1 MKKYCSIVLLL
12 VVGSATPVSGYA
24 ATDGV
29 PSLIMEQ
36 QTAEQFI
43 ADLQQ
48 AIYNHPTFLAAN
60 AAVAQSSER
69 VNIAKSGL
77 RPQVAIESSGIKKIS
92 NSKEDQF
99 SFFGQNS
106 GVEDRTDASLV
117 ISQLLFDFFTTEHEI
132 KTQENTESADQLV
145 RDQAVVKLALKMLT
159 NCLDTASFALLKTMV
174 ADSVARHLEITEQI
188 KVRVDSG
195 RAPMREYSRANARFA
210 EARAKQINIDLKHRG
225 ALAEFRQLMPNT
237 QACEKMLTVTPE
249 NLVLDTELAIE
260 EALANNPGIQE
271 SALRIKAAEEN
282 LAKEQSKLGPR
293 ITLEVRGDKYNK
305 EQFFTSEF
313 PDYDFYAGIN
323 FNVDL
328 YSGGRKKSQISV
340 AFEQLNESRY
350 RQAELVKI
358 ITANTESL
366 LTELNNAETR
376 VQIFQQAF
384 LANAESREN
393 LRLQFVSANVSLLEL
408 LQAER
413 DFLESSENMVLTQR
427 SVLLAEF
434 TELALL
440 GRLLNFIGNT
450 ELDAVTNER

>member
-12 VVGSATPVSGYA
+12 VLGYLAPVTCYA
-24 ATDGV
+24 ATEGV
-29 PSLIMEQ
+29 PALIMEKE
-36 QTAEQFI
+36 TVEQFI
-43 ADLQQ
+43 VDLQR

-60 AAVAQSSER
+60 ASVAQSGER
-69 VNIAKSGL
+69 VNIAKSEL
-77 RPQVAIESSGIKKIS
+77 RPQVGLTSSGVKNIS
-92 NSKEDQF
+92 NSKEDQS
-99 SFFGQNS
+99 SFFNPNP
-106 GVEDRTDASLV
+106 GVSDRTDVSLV
-117 ISQLLFDFFTTEHEI
+117 ISQLLFDFSTRHEI
-132 KTQENTESADQLV
+132 KVQENTELADQLA
-145 RDQAVVKLALKMLT
+145 RDQAVVQLALKMLT
-159 NCLDTASFALLKTMV
+159 NCLDTASFSLLKTMV
-174 ADSVARHLEITEQI
+174 AESVARHQEITEQI

-195 RAPMREYSRANARFA
+195 RAPMREYSRANARLA
-210 EARAKQINIDLKHRG
+210 EARGKQVNTDLNHRG
-225 ALAEFRQLMPNT
+225 ALAEFRQLMPDT
-237 QACEKMLTVTPE
+237 QPCEQMLTVEPG
-249 NLVLDTELAIE
+249 NLVFDTQLAIE

-282 LAKEQSKLGPR
+282 LAKQQSNLGPR
-293 ITLEVRGDKYNK
+293 ITLEVRGDKYNS
-305 EQFFTSEF
+305 EQFFLSDL
-313 PDYDFYAGIN
+313 PDYDVYAGIT

-328 YSGGRKKSQISV
+328 YSGGRKKSQINV

-366 LTELNNAETR
+366 LTEINNAETR

-384 LANAESREN
+384 LANAESQEN

-413 DFLESSENMVLTQR
+413 DFLESSEKMVLNQR

-440 GRLLNFIGNT
+440 GRLLDFIGQDNF
-450 ELDAVTNER
+450 AMIAK

>member
-1 MKKYCSIVLLL
+1 MLSQLAPMNC
-12 VVGSATPVSGYA
+12 YA
-24 ATDGV
+24 VTEGV
-29 PSLIMEQ
+29 PILIMEKE
-36 QTAEQFI
+36 TTEQFI
-43 ADLQQ
+43 DDVQQ
-48 AIYNHPTFLAAN
+48 AIYNHPTYLAAN

-69 VNIAKSGL
+69 VNIAKSVLKPQIGL
-77 RPQVAIESSGIKKIS
+77 TSSGIKNIS

-106 GVEDRTDASLV
+106 GIDDRTDVSLV
-117 ISQLLFDFFTTEHEI
+117 IRQLLFDFFTTEHEI
-132 KTQENTESADQLV
+132 NIQKNTESADQFA
-145 RDQAVVKLALKMLT
+145 RDQAVVQLALKMLT
-159 NCLDTASFALLKTMV
+159 NCLDTASFSLLKTMI
-174 ADSVARHLEITEQI
+174 ADSVARHQEITDQI

-195 RAPMREYSRANARFA
+195 RAPMREYSRANARLA
-210 EARAKQINIDLKHRG
+210 EARAKQVNIDLKHRG

-237 QACEKMLTVTPE
+237 QACEKMLTVEPG
-249 NLVLDTELAIE
+249 NLVFNTQLAIE

-271 SALRIKAAEEN
+271 SALRIKAAEDN
-282 LAKEQSKLGPR
+282 LAKEQSNLGPR
-293 ITLEVRGDKYNK
+293 ITLEVRGDKYNS
-305 EQFFTSEF
+305 ELFFTSEF

-323 FNVDL
+323 FDVDL

-340 AFEQLNESRY
+340 AFEQLNEARY
-350 RQAELVKI
+350 RQAELIKI

-413 DFLESSENMVLTQR
+413 DFLESSENMVINQR

-440 GRLLNFIGNT
+440 GRLLSFISQTPNG
-450 ELDAVTNER
+450 R

>member
-1 MKKYCSIVLLL
+1 MVLLL
-12 VVGSATPVSGYA
+12 VLGSAAPVTCHA
-24 ATDGV
+24 ATEDV
-29 PSLIMEQ
+29 PTLIMEQ

-43 ADLQQ
+43 VDLQQ

-77 RPQVAIESSGIKKIS
+77 KPQVGLTGSGTKS
-92 NSKEDQF
+92 FASSKENEF
-99 SFFGQNS
+99 SFFGQTS
-106 GVEDRTDASLV
+106 RIQDRTDASLV
-117 ISQLLFDFFTTEHEI
+117 ISQLLFDSSTGHEI
-132 KTQENTESADQLV
+132 KVQENTELADQLA
-145 RDQAVVKLALKMLT
+145 RDQAVVQLALKMLT
-159 NCLDTASFALLKTMV
+159 NCLDTASFSLLKNMV
-174 ADSVARHLEITEQI
+174 AESVARHQEITEQI

-210 EARAKQINIDLKHRG
+210 EARAKQVNTDLNHRG
-225 ALAEFRQLMPNT
+225 ALAEFRQLMPDT
-237 QACEKMLTVTPE
+237 QPCEQMLTVEPG
-249 NLVLDTELAIE
+249 NLVFNTQLAIE
-260 EALANNPGIQE
+260 EALANNPSIQE

-282 LAKEQSKLGPR
+282 LAKQQSNLGPR
-293 ITLEVRGDKYNK
+293 ITLDVRGDKYNS
-305 EQFFTSEF
+305 EQLFLSDL
-313 PDYDFYAGIN
+313 PDYDLYAGIN
-323 FNVDL
+323 INVDL
-328 YSGGRKKSQISV
+328 YSGGRKKSQINI

-413 DFLESSENMVLTQR
+413 DFLESSENMVLNQR

-440 GRLLNFIGNT
+440 GRLLNFIGQDNS
-450 ELDAVTNER
+450 AMIAR

>member
-1 MKKYCSIVLLL
+1 MLSQLASINC
-12 VVGSATPVSGYA
+12 YA
-24 ATDGV
+24 VTEGV
-29 PSLIMEQ
+29 PILIMEKES
-36 QTAEQFI
+36 AKQFI
-43 ADLQQ
+43 DDVQQ
-48 AIYNHPTFLAAN
+48 AIYNHPTYLAAN

-69 VNIAKSGL
+69 VNIAKSVLKPQIGL
-77 RPQVAIESSGIKKIS
+77 TSSGIKNIS

-106 GVEDRTDASLV
+106 GIDDRTDVSLV
-117 ISQLLFDFFTTEHEI
+117 IRQLLFDFFTTEHEI
-132 KTQENTESADQLV
+132 NIQKNTESADQFA
-145 RDQAVVKLALKMLT
+145 RDQAVVQLALKMLT
-159 NCLDTASFALLKTMV
+159 NCLDTASFSLLKTMI
-174 ADSVARHLEITEQI
+174 ADSVARHQEITDQI

-195 RAPMREYSRANARFA
+195 RAPMREYSRANARLA
-210 EARAKQINIDLKHRG
+210 EARAKQVNIDLKHRG

-237 QACEKMLTVTPE
+237 QACEKMLSVEPG
-249 NLVLDTELAIE
+249 NLVFDTQLAIE

-282 LAKEQSKLGPR
+282 LAKEQSNLGPR
-293 ITLEVRGDKYNK
+293 ITLEVRGDKYNS
-305 EQFFTSEF
+305 ELFFTSEF

-323 FNVDL
+323 FDVDL

-340 AFEQLNESRY
+340 AFEQLNEARY
-350 RQAELVKI
+350 RQAELIKI

-413 DFLESSENMVLTQR
+413 DFLESSENMVINQR

-440 GRLLNFIGNT
+440 GRLLSFISQTSNGRYNK
-450 ELDAVTNER
+450 

>member
-1 MKKYCSIVLLL
+1 MLMLSQLAPMNC
-12 VVGSATPVSGYA
+12 YA
-24 ATDGV
+24 VTEGV
-29 PSLIMEQ
+29 PILIMEKE
-36 QTAEQFI
+36 TTEQFI
-43 ADLQQ
+43 DDVQQ
-48 AIYNHPTFLAAN
+48 AIYNHPTYLAAN

-69 VNIAKSGL
+69 VNIAKSVLKPQIGL
-77 RPQVAIESSGIKKIS
+77 TSSGIKNIS

-106 GVEDRTDASLV
+106 GIDDRTDVSLV
-117 ISQLLFDFFTTEHEI
+117 IRQLLFDFFTTEHEI
-132 KTQENTESADQLV
+132 NIQKNTESADQFA
-145 RDQAVVKLALKMLT
+145 RDQAVVQLALKMLT
-159 NCLDTASFALLKTMV
+159 NCLDTASFSLLKTMI
-174 ADSVARHLEITEQI
+174 ADSVARHQEITDQI

-195 RAPMREYSRANARFA
+195 RAPMREYSRANARLA
-210 EARAKQINIDLKHRG
+210 EARAKQVNIDLKHRG

-237 QACEKMLTVTPE
+237 QACEKMLTVEPG
-249 NLVLDTELAIE
+249 NLVFNTQLAIE

-271 SALRIKAAEEN
+271 SALRIKAAEDN
-282 LAKEQSKLGPR
+282 LAKEQSNLGPR
-293 ITLEVRGDKYNK
+293 ITLEVRGDKYNS
-305 EQFFTSEF
+305 ELFFTSEF

-323 FNVDL
+323 FDVDL

-340 AFEQLNESRY
+340 AFEQLNEARY
-350 RQAELVKI
+350 RQAELIKI

-413 DFLESSENMVLTQR
+413 DFLESSENMVINQR

-440 GRLLNFIGNT
+440 GRLLSFISQTPNG
-450 ELDAVTNER
+450 R

>member
-12 VVGSATPVSGYA
+12 VLGYLAPVTCYA
-24 ATDGV
+24 ATEGV
-29 PSLIMEQ
+29 PALIMEKE
-36 QTAEQFI
+36 TVEQFI
-43 ADLQQ
+43 VDLQQ

-77 RPQVAIESSGIKKIS
+77 KPQVGLTGSGTKS
-92 NSKEDQF
+92 FASSKENEF
-99 SFFGQNS
+99 SFFGQTS
-106 GVEDRTDASLV
+106 RIQDRTDASLV
-117 ISQLLFDFFTTEHEI
+117 ISQLLFDSSTGHEI
-132 KTQENTESADQLV
+132 KVQENTELADQLA
-145 RDQAVVKLALKMLT
+145 RDQAVVQLALKMLT
-159 NCLDTASFALLKTMV
+159 NCLDTASFSLLKNMV
-174 ADSVARHLEITEQI
+174 AESVARHQEITEQI
-188 KVRVDSG
+188 KGRVDSG

-210 EARAKQINIDLKHRG
+210 EARAKQVNTDLNHRS

-237 QACEKMLTVTPE
+237 QACEKMLTVGAE
-249 NLVLDTELAIE
+249 NLVLDSQLAIE
-260 EALANNPGIQE
+260 EALAYNPAIQE

-282 LAKEQSKLGPR
+282 LAKQQSNLGPR
-293 ITLEVRGDKYNK
+293 ITLDVRGDKYNS
-305 EQFFTSEF
+305 EQLFLSDL
-313 PDYDFYAGIN
+313 PDYDLYAGIN

-328 YSGGRKKSQISV
+328 YSGGRNKSQINV

-350 RQAELVKI
+350 RPAELVKI

-366 LTELNNAETR
+366 LTELNTAETR

-413 DFLESSENMVLTQR
+413 DFLESSETWY
-427 SVLLAEF
+427 
-434 TELALL
+434 
-440 GRLLNFIGNT
+440 
-450 ELDAVTNER
+450 

>member
-1 MKKYCSIVLLL
+1 
-12 VVGSATPVSGYA
+12 
-24 ATDGV
+24 
-29 PSLIMEQ
+29 
-36 QTAEQFI
+36 
-43 ADLQQ
+43 
-48 AIYNHPTFLAAN
+48 
-60 AAVAQSSER
+60 
-69 VNIAKSGL
+69 
-77 RPQVAIESSGIKKIS
+77 
-92 NSKEDQF
+92 
-99 SFFGQNS
+99 
-106 GVEDRTDASLV
+106 
-117 ISQLLFDFFTTEHEI
+117 
-132 KTQENTESADQLV
+132 
-145 RDQAVVKLALKMLT
+145 
-159 NCLDTASFALLKTMV
+159 
-174 ADSVARHLEITEQI
+174 
-188 KVRVDSG
+188 
-195 RAPMREYSRANARFA
+195 
-210 EARAKQINIDLKHRG
+210 
-225 ALAEFRQLMPNT
+225 MPNT
-237 QACEKMLTVTPE
+237 QACEKMLTVAPG
-249 NLVLDTELAIE
+249 NLVLDTQLAIE
-260 EALANNPGIQE
+260 EALANNPSIQE

-282 LAKEQSKLGPR
+282 LAKEKSKLGPR

-313 PDYDFYAGIN
+313 PDYDLYAGIN

-376 VQIFQQAF
+376 VHIFQQAF

-413 DFLESSENMVLTQR
+413 DFLESSENMVLNQR

-450 ELDAVTNER
+450 KLSAITNER

>member
-12 VVGSATPVSGYA
+12 VLGYLTPVTCYA
-24 ATDGV
+24 ATEGV
-29 PSLIMEQ
+29 PALIMEKE
-36 QTAEQFI
+36 TVEQFI
-43 ADLQQ
+43 VDLQQ

-69 VNIAKSGL
+69 VNIAKSVL
-77 RPQVAIESSGIKKIS
+77 RPQVGLTSSGIKNIS

-99 SFFGQNS
+99 SFFNPNP
-106 GVEDRTDASLV
+106 GVSDRTDASLV
-117 ISQLLFDFFTTEHEI
+117 ISQLLFDFSTVHEI
-132 KTQENTESADQLV
+132 KVQENTELADQLA
-145 RDQAVVKLALKMLT
+145 RDQAVVQLALKMLT
-159 NCLDTASFALLKTMV
+159 NCLDTASFSLLKTMV
-174 ADSVARHLEITEQI
+174 AESVIRHQEITDQI

-195 RAPMREYSRANARFA
+195 RAPRREYSRANARLA
-210 EARAKQINIDLKHRG
+210 EARAKQVNTDLNHRG
-225 ALAEFRQLMPNT
+225 ALAEFRQLMPDT
-237 QACEKMLTVTPE
+237 QPCEQMLTVEPG
-249 NLVLDTELAIE
+249 NLVFDTQLAIE
-260 EALANNPGIQE
+260 EALAYNPGIQE

-282 LAKEQSKLGPR
+282 LAKEQSNLGPR
-293 ITLEVRGDKYNK
+293 ITLEVRGNKYNSA
-305 EQFFTSEF
+305 QLFPSDL
-313 PDYDFYAGIN
+313 PDYDLYAGIN

-328 YSGGRKKSQISV
+328 YSGGRKKSQINV

-366 LTELNNAETR
+366 LTEINKAEIR

-413 DFLESSENMVLTQR
+413 DFLESSENMVLNQR

-440 GRLLNFIGNT
+440 GRLLNFIGQGNSAM
-450 ELDAVTNER
+450 LAR

>member
-1 MKKYCSIVLLL
+1 VKKYYSIALMLML
-12 VVGSATPVSGYA
+12 SQLAPMNCYA
-24 ATDGV
+24 VTEGV
-29 PSLIMEQ
+29 PILIMEKE
-36 QTAEQFI
+36 TTEQFI
-43 ADLQQ
+43 DDVQQ
-48 AIYNHPTFLAAN
+48 AIYNHPTYLAAN

-69 VNIAKSGL
+69 VNIAKSVLKPQIGL
-77 RPQVAIESSGIKKIS
+77 TSSGIKNIS

-106 GVEDRTDASLV
+106 GIDDRTDVSLV
-117 ISQLLFDFFTTEHEI
+117 IRQLLFDFFTTEHEI
-132 KTQENTESADQLV
+132 NIQKNTESADQFA
-145 RDQAVVKLALKMLT
+145 RDQAVVQLALKMLT
-159 NCLDTASFALLKTMV
+159 NCLDTASFSLLKTMI
-174 ADSVARHLEITEQI
+174 ADSVARHQEITDQI

-195 RAPMREYSRANARFA
+195 RAPMREYSRANARLA
-210 EARAKQINIDLKHRG
+210 EARAKQVNIDLKHRG

-237 QACEKMLTVTPE
+237 QACEKMLTVEPG
-249 NLVLDTELAIE
+249 NLVFNTQLAIE

-271 SALRIKAAEEN
+271 SALRIKAAEDN
-282 LAKEQSKLGPR
+282 LAKEQSNLGPR
-293 ITLEVRGDKYNK
+293 ITLEVRGDKYNS
-305 EQFFTSEF
+305 ELFFTSEF

-323 FNVDL
+323 FDVDL

-340 AFEQLNESRY
+340 AFEQLNEARY
-350 RQAELVKI
+350 RQAELIKI

-413 DFLESSENMVLTQR
+413 DFLESSENMVINQR

-440 GRLLNFIGNT
+440 GRLLSFISQTPNG
-450 ELDAVTNER
+450 R

>member
-1 MKKYCSIVLLL
+1 MLMLSQLAPMNCY
-12 VVGSATPVSGYA
+12 PV
-24 ATDGV
+24 TEGV
-29 PSLIMEQ
+29 PILIMEKE
-36 QTAEQFI
+36 TTEQFI
-43 ADLQQ
+43 DDVQQ
-48 AIYNHPTFLAAN
+48 AIYNHPTYLAAN

-69 VNIAKSGL
+69 VNIAKSVLKPQIGL
-77 RPQVAIESSGIKKIS
+77 TSSGIKNIS

-106 GVEDRTDASLV
+106 GIDDRTDVSLV
-117 ISQLLFDFFTTEHEI
+117 IRQLLFDFFTTEHEI
-132 KTQENTESADQLV
+132 NIQKNTESADQFA
-145 RDQAVVKLALKMLT
+145 RDQAVVQLALKMLT
-159 NCLDTASFALLKTMV
+159 NCLDTASFSLLKTMI
-174 ADSVARHLEITEQI
+174 ADSVARHQEITDQI

-195 RAPMREYSRANARFA
+195 RAPMREYSRANARLA
-210 EARAKQINIDLKHRG
+210 EARAKQVNIDLKHRG

-237 QACEKMLTVTPE
+237 QACEKMLTVEPG
-249 NLVLDTELAIE
+249 NLVFNTQLAIE

-271 SALRIKAAEEN
+271 SALRIKAAEDN
-282 LAKEQSKLGPR
+282 LAKEQSNLGPR
-293 ITLEVRGDKYNK
+293 ITLEVRGDKYNS
-305 EQFFTSEF
+305 ELFFTSEF

-323 FNVDL
+323 FDVDL

-340 AFEQLNESRY
+340 AFEQLNEARY
-350 RQAELVKI
+350 RQAELIKI

-413 DFLESSENMVLTQR
+413 DFLESSENMVINQR

-440 GRLLNFIGNT
+440 GRLLSFISQTPNG
-450 ELDAVTNER
+450 R

>member
-1 MKKYCSIVLLL
+1 MKKYCLLALLL
-12 VVGSATPVSGYA
+12 MISSAIPVAGYA
-24 ATDGV
+24 ASEGL
-29 PSLIMEQ
+29 PALIMEP
-36 QTAEQFI
+36 QTAENFMSN
-43 ADLQQ
+43 LKQ
-48 AIYNHPTFLAAN
+48 AIYKHPTFLAAN
-60 AAVAQSSER
+60 ASVAQSSEK

-77 RPQVAIESSGIKKIS
+77 RPQVALESSGIKNFS
-92 NSKEDQF
+92 SSREDPF
-99 SFFGQNS
+99 SLFGQTQGS
-106 GVEDRTDASLV
+106 QDRTDASLV
-117 ISQLLFDFFTTEHEI
+117 ISQLLFDFYSTEHEI
-132 KTQENTESADQLV
+132 KIQENTEFADRLA
-145 RDQAVVKLALKMLT
+145 RDQATVKLALQMLT
-159 NCLDTASFALLKTMV
+159 NCLDTASFTLLKTMI

-188 KVRVDSG
+188 KVRVESG
-195 RAPMREYSRANARFA
+195 RAPMREFSRANARLA
-210 EARAKQINIDLKHRG
+210 EAKAKQINIDLKHRA
-225 ALAEFRQLMPNT
+225 ALAEFRQLMPEA
-237 QACEKMLTVTPE
+237 QACERMLTVEPG
-249 NLVLDTELAIE
+249 NLVFDNQMAIE

-282 LAKEQSKLGPR
+282 LAKEQSNLGPQ
-293 ITLEVRGDKYNK
+293 ITLEVRGEKYNRG
-305 EQFFTSEF
+305 EFFTSDF
-313 PDYDFYAGIN
+313 PDYDVYAGIN

-340 AFEQLNESRY
+340 AFEQLNEARY

-393 LRLQFVSANVSLLEL
+393 LKLQFVSANVSLLDL

-413 DFLESSENMVLTQR
+413 DFLESSENMVLNQR

-440 GRLLNFIGNT
+440 GRLLAFIGEDNQT
-450 ELDAVTNER
+450 MDEDG

>member
-12 VVGSATPVSGYA
+12 VLSHVAPVTCYA
-24 ATDGV
+24 ATEGV
-29 PSLIMEQ
+29 PALIMEKE
-36 QTAEQFI
+36 TVKQFI
-43 ADLQQ
+43 VDLQQ

-77 RPQVAIESSGIKKIS
+77 KPQVGLTGSGTKS
-92 NSKEDQF
+92 LASSKENEF
-99 SFFGQNS
+99 SFFGQS
-106 GVEDRTDASLV
+106 ARIQDRTDASLV
-117 ISQLLFDFFTTEHEI
+117 ISQLLFDSFTGHEI
-132 KTQENTESADQLV
+132 KVQENTELADQLA
-145 RDQAVVKLALKMLT
+145 RDQAVVQLALKMLT
-159 NCLDTASFALLKTMV
+159 NCLDTASFSLFKTMV
-174 ADSVARHLEITEQI
+174 AESVARHQEITDQI

-195 RAPMREYSRANARFA
+195 RAAMREYSRANARLA
-210 EARAKQINIDLKHRG
+210 EARAKQVNTDLNHRG
-225 ALAEFRQLMPNT
+225 ALAEFRQLMPDT
-237 QACEKMLTVTPE
+237 QPCEQMLTVEPG
-249 NLVLDTELAIE
+249 NLVFDTQLAIE
-260 EALANNPGIQE
+260 EALANNPAIQE

-282 LAKEQSKLGPR
+282 LAKQQSNLGPR
-293 ITLEVRGDKYNK
+293 ITLEVRGDKYNS
-305 EQFFTSEF
+305 EQFFLSDL
-313 PDYDFYAGIN
+313 PDYDVYAGIN
-323 FNVDL
+323 INVDL
-328 YSGGRKKSQISV
+328 YSGGRKKSQINV

-366 LTELNNAETR
+366 LTEINNAETR

-384 LANAESREN
+384 LANADSREN

-413 DFLESSENMVLTQR
+413 DFLESSENMVLNQR

-440 GRLLNFIGNT
+440 GRLLTFIGQGNS
-450 ELDAVTNER
+450 AMMAR

>member
-1 MKKYCSIVLLL
+1 MVLLL
-12 VVGSATPVSGYA
+12 VLGSTAPVTCYA
-24 ATDGV
+24 ATEGV
-29 PSLIMEQ
+29 PTLIMEQ

-43 ADLQQ
+43 VDLQR

-77 RPQVAIESSGIKKIS
+77 KPQVGLTSSGRKS
-92 NSKEDQF
+92 FASSKENEF
-99 SFFGQNS
+99 SFFGQTS
-106 GVEDRTDASLV
+106 RIQDRTDASLV
-117 ISQLLFDFFTTEHEI
+117 ISQLLFDSSTGHEI
-132 KTQENTESADQLV
+132 KVQENTELADQLA
-145 RDQAVVKLALKMLT
+145 RDQAVVQLALKMLT
-159 NCLDTASFALLKTMV
+159 NCLDTASFLLLKNMI
-174 ADSVARHLEITEQI
+174 AESVARHQEITDQI

-195 RAPMREYSRANARFA
+195 RAAMREYSRANARLA
-210 EARAKQINIDLKHRG
+210 EARGKQVNTDLNHRG
-225 ALAEFRQLMPNT
+225 ALAEFRQLMPDT
-237 QACEKMLTVTPE
+237 QPCEQMLTVEPG
-249 NLVLDTELAIE
+249 NLVFNTQLAIE
-260 EALANNPGIQE
+260 EALAYNPAIRE

-282 LAKEQSKLGPR
+282 LAKEQSNLGPR
-293 ITLEVRGDKYNK
+293 ITLEVRGDKYNSA
-305 EQFFTSEF
+305 QLFLSDL
-313 PDYDFYAGIN
+313 PDYDVYAGIN
-323 FNVDL
+323 INVDL
-328 YSGGRKKSQISV
+328 YSGGRKKSQINV

-366 LTELNNAETR
+366 LTEINNAETR

-384 LANAESREN
+384 LANADSREN

-413 DFLESSENMVLTQR
+413 DFLESSENMVLNQR

-440 GRLLNFIGNT
+440 GRLLAFIGQDNS
-450 ELDAVTNER
+450 AMIAR

>member
-12 VVGSATPVSGYA
+12 VVVSATPVSSYA
-24 ATDGV
+24 TTDGV
-29 PSLIMEQ
+29 PTLIMEQ

-60 AAVAQSSER
+60 AAIAQSSER

-77 RPQVAIESSGIKKIS
+77 KPQVGLTGSGTKS
-92 NSKEDQF
+92 FASSKENEF
-99 SFFGQNS
+99 RFFGQTS
-106 GVEDRTDASLV
+106 RIQDRTDASLV
-117 ISQLLFDFFTTEHEI
+117 ISQLLFDSSTGHEI
-132 KTQENTESADQLV
+132 KVQENTELADQLA
-145 RDQAVVKLALKMLT
+145 RDQAVVQLALKMLT
-159 NCLDTASFALLKTMV
+159 NCLDTASFSLLKTMV
-174 ADSVARHLEITEQI
+174 ADSVARHQGITDQI
-188 KVRVDSG
+188 KVRVESG
-195 RAPMREYSRANARFA
+195 RAPMREYSRANARLA
-210 EARAKQINIDLKHRG
+210 EARAKQVNTDLNHRG
-225 ALAEFRQLMPNT
+225 ALAEFRQLMPDT
-237 QACEKMLTVTPE
+237 QPCKQMLTVEPG
-249 NLVLDTELAIE
+249 NLVFNTQLAIE
-260 EALANNPGIQE
+260 EALAYNPAIQE

-282 LAKEQSKLGPR
+282 LAKQQSNLGPR
-293 ITLEVRGDKYNK
+293 ITLDVRGDKYNS
-305 EQFFTSEF
+305 EQLFLSDL
-313 PDYDFYAGIN
+313 PDYDLYAGIN

-328 YSGGRKKSQISV
+328 YSGGRKKSQINV

-413 DFLESSENMVLTQR
+413 DFLESSENMVLNQR

-440 GRLLNFIGNT
+440 GRLLNFISQDNS
-450 ELDAVTNER
+450 AMIAR

>member
-12 VVGSATPVSGYA
+12 VLGHVAPVTCYA
-24 ATDGV
+24 ATEGV
-29 PSLIMEQ
+29 PALIMEKE
-36 QTAEQFI
+36 TVKQFI
-43 ADLQQ
+43 VDLQQ

-77 RPQVAIESSGIKKIS
+77 KPQVGLTGSGTKS
-92 NSKEDQF
+92 LASSKENEF
-99 SFFGQNS
+99 SFFGQS
-106 GVEDRTDASLV
+106 ARIQDRTDASLV
-117 ISQLLFDFFTTEHEI
+117 ISQLLFDSFTGHEI
-132 KTQENTESADQLV
+132 KVQENTELADQLA
-145 RDQAVVKLALKMLT
+145 RDQAVVQLALKMLT
-159 NCLDTASFALLKTMV
+159 NCLDTASFSLLKTMV
-174 ADSVARHLEITEQI
+174 AESVARHQEITDQI

-195 RAPMREYSRANARFA
+195 RAAMREYSRANARLA
-210 EARAKQINIDLKHRG
+210 EARAKQVNTDLNHRG
-225 ALAEFRQLMPNT
+225 ALAEFRQLMPDT
-237 QACEKMLTVTPE
+237 QPCEQMLTVEPG
-249 NLVLDTELAIE
+249 NLVFDTQLAIE
-260 EALANNPGIQE
+260 EALANNPAIQE

-282 LAKEQSKLGPR
+282 LAKQQSNLGPR
-293 ITLEVRGDKYNK
+293 ITLEVRGDKYNS
-305 EQFFTSEF
+305 EQFFLSDL
-313 PDYDFYAGIN
+313 PDYDVYAGIT

-328 YSGGRKKSQISV
+328 YSGGRKKSQINV

-366 LTELNNAETR
+366 LTEINNAEIR

-384 LANAESREN
+384 LANAESRAN

-413 DFLESSENMVLTQR
+413 DFLESSEKMVLNQR

-440 GRLLNFIGNT
+440 GRLLDFIGQDNSA
-450 ELDAVTNER
+450 LIAR

>member
-1 MKKYCSIVLLL
+1 MLTLSQLAPMNC
-12 VVGSATPVSGYA
+12 YA
-24 ATDGV
+24 VTEGV
-29 PSLIMEQ
+29 PALIMEQ

-43 ADLQQ
+43 VDLQQ
-48 AIYNHPTFLAAN
+48 AIYNHPTYLAAN

-77 RPQVAIESSGIKKIS
+77 RPQIGLTSSGIKNIS

-106 GVEDRTDASLV
+106 GIDDRTDVSLV
-117 ISQLLFDFFTTEHEI
+117 ISQLLFDFYSTEHEI
-132 KTQENTESADQLV
+132 NIQKNTESADQLA
-145 RDQAVVKLALKMLT
+145 RDQAVVQLALKMLT
-159 NCLDTASFALLKTMV
+159 NCLDTASFSLLKTMV
-174 ADSVARHLEITEQI
+174 SDSVARHQEITDQI
-188 KVRVDSG
+188 KVRVESG
-195 RAPMREYSRANARFA
+195 RAAMREYSRANARLA
-210 EARAKQINIDLKHRG
+210 EAQAKQVNTDLNHRG

-237 QACEKMLTVTPE
+237 KACEKMLTVGVG
-249 NLVLDTELAIE
+249 NLVLDSQLATE
-260 EALANNPGIQE
+260 EALAYNPAIQE
-271 SALRIKAAEEN
+271 SALRIKAAEDN
-282 LAKEQSKLGPR
+282 LAKQQSNLGPR
-293 ITLEVRGDKYNK
+293 ITLEVRGDKYNS
-305 EQFFTSEF
+305 ELFFTSEF

-328 YSGGRKKSQISV
+328 YSGGRKKSQINV
-340 AFEQLNESRY
+340 AFEQLNEARY
-350 RQAELVKI
+350 RQAELIKI

-376 VQIFQQAF
+376 VQIFQRAF

-413 DFLESSENMVLTQR
+413 DFLESSENMILNQR

-440 GRLLNFIGNT
+440 GRLLDFIGNT
-450 ELDAVTNER
+450 ELGAITNER

>member
-1 MKKYCSIVLLL
+1 MNC
-12 VVGSATPVSGYA
+12 YA
-24 ATDGV
+24 VTEGV
-29 PSLIMEQ
+29 PILIMEKEP
-36 QTAEQFI
+36 AEQFI
-43 ADLQQ
+43 DDVQQ
-48 AIYNHPTFLAAN
+48 AIYNHPTYLAAK

-69 VNIAKSGL
+69 VNIAKSAL
-77 RPQVAIESSGIKKIS
+77 KPQVGLTSSGIKNIS

-106 GVEDRTDASLV
+106 GIDDRTDVSLV
-117 ISQLLFDFFTTEHEI
+117 IRQLLFDFFTTEHEI
-132 KTQENTESADQLV
+132 NIQKNTESADQFA
-145 RDQAVVKLALKMLT
+145 RDQAVVQLALKMLT
-159 NCLDTASFALLKTMV
+159 NCLDTASFSLLKTML
-174 ADSVARHLEITEQI
+174 ADSVARHQEITDQI

-195 RAPMREYSRANARFA
+195 RAPMREYSRANARLA
-210 EARAKQINIDLKHRG
+210 EARAKQVNIDLKHRG

-237 QACEKMLTVTPE
+237 QACEKMLTVEPG
-249 NLVLDTELAIE
+249 NLVFDPQLAIE

-293 ITLEVRGDKYNK
+293 ITLEVRGDKYNS
-305 EQFFTSEF
+305 EQFFTSDF
-313 PDYDFYAGIN
+313 PDYDLYAGIN

-366 LTELNNAETR
+366 LTEINNAETR

-413 DFLESSENMVLTQR
+413 DFFESSENMVLNQR

-440 GRLLNFIGNT
+440 GRLLNFIGNSK
-450 ELDAVTNER
+450 LSAITNER